1 MMHKKVI
8 KFDSIKL
15 EKFRNTDLST
25 NNYNEII
32 MYIVQLSKSY
42 KFTFFSFD
50 RQKFNNNKIYS
61 ADTDYIYTYGSIKRE
76 SVFILIIWKDIIKH
90 LLLITAYS
98 VKSRKSPQNLN
109 SRMKTNL

>member
-50 RQKFNNNKIYS
+50 RQKFNNNK
-61 ADTDYIYTYGSIKRE
+61 K
-76 SVFILIIWKDIIKH
+76 ILCRYRLYLHIRFH
-90 LLLITAYS
+90 
-98 VKSRKSPQNLN
+98 
-109 SRMKTNL
+109 